1 MKRNKVTEARN
12 EIARAVRKLE
22 NHIGQ
27 DTVDEVEME
36 KYKTTIEVEYDIK
49 DDLYRE
55 VEVMNVFVVRDNE
68 HECPRLEDMI
78 RQKLEEECDAY
89 NRESEEYYCEGLSRR
104 ARRDYYAWRA

>member
-12 EIARAVRKLE
+12 EIERAVKRLIK
-22 NHIGQ
+22 NIGH
-27 DTVDEVEME
+27 DVVDEVEMT

-55 VEVMNVFVVRDNE
+55 VEVMNVFVVRENE
-68 HECPRLEDMI
+68 HDCPRLEDMI
-78 RQKLEEECDAY
+78 RKKLEEECEAY